1 MVADARDST
10 LHIARSSKNSS
21 RGLVTKVTKMEI
33 YLKLCNAI
41 RLFLG
46 EISVRKAP
54 QAEC

>member
-1 MVADARDST
+1 MVADALDST
-10 LHIARSSKNSS
+10 LHIARSSQNSS